1 MIILNYLQNYF
12 LNMEDIMAT
21 EVHLTQA
28 VSPVSIVTTNPELV
42 EVEGFAVHC
51 GTFNDVTIT
60 KEELDKGAHT
70 IIGAPIIK
78 AHDMYGVPEEVTIGK
93 VISAECKIDPQNG
106 LYGLFYKAKLDAQE
120 EELIR
125 KMKLDLISAT
135 SIGFMSEHICSICGN
150 NIWSSECDHW
160 FWDEDFKILAKDIN
174 IHELSVVA
182 VPADSNASINIS
194 FSKNDLQA
202 FEKLEKQKLRRA
214 NMSDFKEKYND
225 IVDEFSQY
233 KMDSADEL
241 NKLKEEFSKEKEE
254 LEKEAATKVA
264 EVLELQNNV
273 DTLTKENA
281 SLKEEV
287 DKYKETFA
295 KLEEDRLSEL
305 RAEVS
310 ALNKEVYGGLKEER
324 IEQLS
329 ESALKEYHEVFSHQ
343 KEHMV
348 VLSREQN
355 TGNKYQENPID
366 EEAAPLEQLAARIGV
381 KL

>member
-1 MIILNYLQNYF
+1 
-12 LNMEDIMAT
+12 MAT

-28 VSPVSIVTTNPELV
+28 VSPVSIVNSSSELV
-42 EVEGFAVHC
+42 RVEGFAVHC

-60 KEELDKGAHT
+60 KEELEKAAHT
-70 IIGAPIIK
+70 ILGAPIIK
-78 AHDMYGVPEEVTIGK
+78 AHDMYGVPEEVVIGK
-93 VISAECKIDPQNG
+93 VDHYECKVDPSNG
-106 LYGLFYKAKLDAQE
+106 LYGLFYGANVDAQE

-125 KMKLDLISAT
+125 KMRLNLISAT
-135 SIGFMSEHICSICGN
+135 SIGFMSDHVCSLCGN
-150 NIWSSECDHW
+150 SIWDPECDHW
-160 FWDEDFKILAKDIN
+160 FWDDGFQILAKDMN

-182 VPADSNASINIS
+182 VPADSDASISIA

-214 NMSDFKEKYND
+214 NMSDFEEKYNN
-225 IVDEFSQY
+225 IVDEFSQF
-233 KMDSADEL
+233 KMSSADEL
-241 NKLKEEFSKEKEE
+241 NKMKEEFAKEKEE

-264 EVLELQNNV
+264 EVLELQNKV
-273 DTLTKENA
+273 DALTQEKT

-287 DKYKETFA
+287 DQYKETFA
-295 KLEEDRLSEL
+295 KFEEERLSEL

-329 ESALKEYHEVFSHQ
+329 ESALKEYRDVFSHQ

-355 TGNKYQENPID
+355 TGNKYKEPEID
-366 EEAAPLEQLAARIGV
+366 EEAAPLDQLAARMGL